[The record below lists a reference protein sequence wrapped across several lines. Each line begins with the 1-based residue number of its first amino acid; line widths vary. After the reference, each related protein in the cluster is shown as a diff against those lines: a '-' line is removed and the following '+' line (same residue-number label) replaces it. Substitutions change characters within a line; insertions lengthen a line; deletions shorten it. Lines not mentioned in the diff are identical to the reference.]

1 MKNLSIGKKLTLTF
15 GIVLALYVG
24 SILVALFWGLQT
36 VSDSFTGFYDG
47 PHQVVNTTIDLNRAI
62 QEVEKNLLLLL
73 DEENAAQRTAY
84 ETEMNQAVDDFN
96 ADLTFLKENLTLPEN
111 LERADTI
118 LSRQTERK
126 QVRLEILQ
134 YIKQGEKEKAYESYK
149 TQYAPLSKEARSLS
163 TEISG
168 AAKTVGDT
176 YYSEALAVQK
186 EAYQLVIICFFVTLA
201 IVVILC
207 IYIIRSITKPV
218 REIET
223 AAKLMADGTLDVQVT
238 YRSMDEMGSLAESIR
253 SLIQSLRSYI
263 SNISQILGLM
273 SEGDMTVS
281 VDLEYRNDFAP
292 IRQSMEQIIAS
303 LNETLSQ
310 IGVSSQQVAVG
321 SQQVSYG
328 AQALSQGATE
338 QASSVEEL
346 AASIEEIA
354 EKVRQNAAGARQAR
368 EQMETTTLEIRQGD
382 EQMKR
387 LIRAMDEVAKT
398 SGEIQKIIKTIDDI
412 AFQTNILA
420 LNAAVEA
427 ARAGAAGRGFAV
439 VAEEVRN
446 LAIKSASAAKDTTS
460 MIQNTITAVSAGN
473 RMVNEVEESLNR
485 IAQKA
490 ETVSAL
496 VQEIAGASE
505 DQADSVEQVNIGV
518 GQISAVIQTN
528 SATAEESAAS
538 SEELS
543 GQAEMLQN
551 MVSRFRLNQKTQI
564 ALPETEAG

>member
-168 AAKTVGDT
+168 AAKTVGDA

-368 EQMETTTLEIRQGD
+368 EQMEITTLEIRQGD